1 MLFGRDRR
9 RHGRFRKLEERE
21 MENGARVPVS
31 ANDNRDPR
39 TANTL
44 PGGARQTAVP
54 GARPAAAPE
63 KPAPQEPP
71 KAQKPVEPPKA
82 PEPPKEP
89 PKTETPAGPAKD
101 PEPPK
106 KPEEPPK
113 VPEPPKTQEP
123 PKPQEPEKKPEP
135 AKPQEPDW
143 KDLYARLLAD
153 FDNFKKRTARDRE
166 DTYRYAEAEIL
177 KDILP
182 AVDNLAL
189 ALSNTKNNKDP
200 FVKGVWLVYDTFL
213 SALKEHGA
221 EPFDSIGKPL
231 DTERMEAI
239 AQIPSETVAEGLV
252 SNEVKRGWMLKDKV
266 LRAAQVV
273 MSAGPLNK
281 PADSDAAQGS

>member
-21 MENGARVPVS
+21 MKNGSQQPAS
-31 ANDNRDPR
+31 ANDSEPT
-39 TANTL
+39 TADTL
-44 PGGARQTAVP
+44 PGGQGKAKAP
-54 GARPAAAPE
+54 ERPAAKE

-71 KAQKPVEPPKA
+71 ATPKPPEEPAAPEKPAAEEEKPAAQPPKD
-82 PEPPKEP
+82 EPKEP
-89 PKTETPAGPAKD
+89 PK
-101 PEPPK
+101 
-106 KPEEPPK
+106 
-113 VPEPPKTQEP
+113 
-123 PKPQEPEKKPEP
+123 
-135 AKPQEPDW
+135 EPDW

-166 DTYRYAEAEIL
+166 DTYRYAEADIL

-189 ALSNTKNNKDP
+189 ALSNTKNDKDP
-200 FVKGVWLVYDTFL
+200 FVKGVWLVYDTFI

-221 EPFDSIGKPL
+221 EPFDSVGKPL
-231 DTERMEAI
+231 DTETMEAI

-252 SNEVKRGWMLKDKV
+252 SNEVKRGWMLKGKV

-273 MSAGPLNK
+273 VSSGPLEKQEDK
-281 PADSDAAQGS
+281 PKEAAGQEAKNG